1 MTTTPTNLPVPS
13 ESPRDLKFNAG
24 KIDEFATSLANQ
36 YIDRFGSAHYTIEG
50 LRWLA
55 QQAIA
60 SFGYI
65 TLDSFEDGNTL
76 TLPNQVLR
84 LEATGEYYR
93 WDGALPKTVP
103 AGSTPQSTGDIGLGA
118 WLSVGDATLRE
129 NLSSNANGMGD
140 ELITVKQPFTGAVA
154 RTQHA
159 KNIDT
164 VSAKDFGG
172 IADGSTHPLSEKF
185 STLLMAQAVYPFVTS
200 LSQSIDWAAAQA
212 AVNSLAPAGGRLYL
226 PRGAWVFTDELSITN
241 MPVQI
246 VGDGMYATRIEQV
259 TAGAN
264 GIHFV
269 SNTSGNAPS
278 TDNLL
283 INFLHLRDLSVNRGL
298 NSGGIAVLASWS
310 IMTSNSPQAIF
321 ENVRIYAKTDA
332 ARAWAGGLDLRNCN
346 GLRISTVQIIGNV
359 LESASTTADPYTLR
373 YGVRLSNDSGD
384 ALGLISF
391 FKDKLTVLAAGVGI
405 DVFGWHEGFEIG
417 NSELVQ
423 VATGIRVNG
432 NAIHKNPDFFYQN
445 SHIEARVNCV
455 IMSNVFKPQFIG
467 CDLFHTS
474 AVGYTGNIINLNGCD
489 SFLADGTKL
498 TVQRGSSTYT
508 VAGIVSDG
516 SYHGIVGSC
525 HFIGLDS
532 GIDVLKDSWM
542 IGNNDFYQ
550 VTYPVRLYGNNH
562 TLGPNKYTSCA
573 NGVSYIGT
581 GHQITPI
588 QYTASATLNVTVA
601 GSQQGLTITVPVG
614 VFRSAPDMVSVTPIG
629 SSSTLLFSCIY
640 NFSASSATS
649 IKIEVT
655 GSASIPIGSYV
666 FGILASSRQ

>member
-24 KIDEFATSLANQ
+24 NIDEFVTSLANQ

-65 TLDSFEDGNTL
+65 TIDSFEDGNTL
-76 TLPNQVLR
+76 ALPNQVLR

-103 AGSTPQSTGDIGLGA
+103 AGSTPQSTGGIGLGA

-159 KNIDT
+159 KNMDT

-226 PRGAWVFTDELSITN
+226 PKGAWVFTDELSITN

-332 ARAWAGGLDLRNCN
+332 ARAWAGGMDLRNCN

-373 YGVRLSNDSGD
+373 YGVRLSNDSSD
-384 ALGLISF
+384 SLGLISF

-405 DVFGWHEGFEIG
+405 DVFGWHEGFEIA

-432 NAIHKNPDFFYQN
+432 NATHKNPDFFYLN

-455 IMSNVFKPQFIG
+455 VMSNVFKPQFIG

-474 AVGYTGNIINLNGCD
+474 AVGYTGAIINLNGCD
-489 SFLADGTKL
+489 SPSFAGTKL

-516 SYHGIVGSC
+516 SYHGIVGDC

-542 IGNNDFYQ
+542 IGNNDFYL
-550 VTYPVRLYGNNH
+550 VTNPIRLYGNNH

-573 NGVSYIGT
+573 NGVTYIGT

-601 GSQQGLTITVPVG
+601 GSQQGLTITVPAG

-640 NFSASSATS
+640 NFAASSATS
-649 IKIEVT
+649 IKIEIT
-655 GSASIPIGSYV
+655 GSASIPTGSYV